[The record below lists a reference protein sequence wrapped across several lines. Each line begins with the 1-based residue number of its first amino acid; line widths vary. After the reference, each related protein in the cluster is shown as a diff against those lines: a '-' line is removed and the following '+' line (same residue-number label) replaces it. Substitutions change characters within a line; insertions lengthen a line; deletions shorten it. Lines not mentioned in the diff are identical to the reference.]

1 MPHPRGDF
9 LGKVGAVFGL
19 VGIVL
24 VAASFVGPWWTLSV
38 SVSVVGINVDADAD
52 FGLFGATSHTTTL
65 AGSST
70 ATVNYSDNPNIGS
83 VFRLAMIFM
92 VLGAGFG
99 GLMIALS
106 ALSGARPN
114 LRKFSA
120 LMGVLAFVLALLGPL
135 YVMTALPAAVNQ
147 ESGGGTTTGFAI
159 DGFFGSESVS
169 LFGNTVAISYAGGW
183 GWYLALVGAIVLLV
197 GAVASLRATKVAPA
211 GAPMY
216 APPLGYYPP
225 PPSP

>member
-1 MPHPRGDF
+1 M
-9 LGKVGAVFGL
+9 
-19 VGIVL
+19 
-24 VAASFVGPWWTLSV
+24 
-38 SVSVVGINVDADAD
+38 
-52 FGLFGATSHTTTL
+52 
-65 AGSST
+65 
-70 ATVNYSDNPNIGS
+70 GS
-83 VFRLAMIFM
+83 VFRLGMILM

-120 LMGVLAFVLALLGPL
+120 LMGVLAFTFALLGPL

-183 GWYLALVGAIVLLV
+183 GWYLALVGAVVLLV
-197 GAVASLRATKVAPA
+197 GAVASLRAPKTVSA
-211 GAPMY
+211 GAPMPY
-216 APPLGYYPP
+216 APPPGYYPP